1 GSWPSS
7 PGSAPRPPCPEP
19 VRLRSRC
26 PPRACSQSPRPVS
39 SSATSGVAPSWLL
52 PPSLLVAR
60 FVRIEGRHQEPRLLQ
75 CRRAGRQRRFTVQP
89 RVVPPLPVRLGDQL
103 FGDFPAIKTR
113 EMEAD
118 CGSLLRLQMV
128 P

>member
-1 GSWPSS
+1 GSWPPS

-19 VRLRSRC
+19 VRLRTRC
-26 PPRACSQSPRPVS
+26 PSRAFSQSPSPVS
-39 SSATSGVAPSWLL
+39 SSATSGFAPSWLL

-60 FVRIEGRHQEPRLLQ
+60 FFRLEVRHQEPRLLQ
-75 CRRAGRQRRFTVQP
+75 CRRAGRQRRFKFQP
-89 RVVPPLPVRLGDQL
+89 RVVPALPVRLGDQL
-103 FGDFPAIKTR
+103 FGDFPAIKTL

-118 CGSLLRLQMV
+118 CGFLLRLQMV